1 MKHSRIS
8 RLLVVLI
15 LLLGLS
21 LFMGGSWDN
30 IKLRTVP
37 YWSYFTLRNN
47 PLFTGSDADLH
58 AATRRESAIAR
69 IDLSELLSGG
79 PPKDGIPSLDK
90 PRFDSQESTPFSDDE
105 LILGVI
111 INGEA
116 KAYPYGILNWH
127 EIVNDTIG
135 GLPVTIT
142 YCPLCDTGITFE
154 RVVNGRTTTF
164 GVSGKLY
171 QSCLVMYDRLTDSLW
186 NQPWGTGV
194 LGEETNSVLRRI
206 PTYKT
211 TLGAWLK
218 GHPASKILST
228 KTGYSRRYFRYPYGS
243 YFTDS
248 SLIFPVRNREKVTGD
263 VKEIFYIIWEADDG
277 TPFNNFSGRSS
288 AFSLKEVEAMGFV
301 NGSFG
306 SSMVAVTMDETT
318 GAVRVF
324 ETTGEVMSIKGGRAV
339 YRNGEEVKLHKL
351 REIPATASFA
361 FVYPAFFMQ

>member
-1 MKHSRIS
+1 MNRS
-8 RLLVVLI
+8 RLSKLLVLLI

-21 LFMGGSWDN
+21 LFMGGSWDD
-30 IKLRTVP
+30 IKLKTVP

-47 PLFTGSDADLH
+47 PLFTGSDADLQT
-58 AATRRESAIAR
+58 ASRRETVTSR

-79 PPKDGIPSLDK
+79 PPKDGIPALDK
-90 PRFDSQESTPFSDDE
+90 PRFDSRESTPFSDDE
-105 LILGVI
+105 LILGVV

-186 NQPWGTGV
+186 SQPWGTGV

-218 GHPASKILST
+218 GYSESKILSPE
-228 KTGYSRRYFRYPYGS
+228 TGYSRRYFRYPYGS

-263 VKEIFYIIWEADDG
+263 VKESFYIIWESDDEF
-277 TPFNNFSGRSS
+277 PFNRFSGRSS
-288 AFSLKEVEAMGFV
+288 AFSLKEIEARGIV
-301 NGSFG
+301 NGNFG
-306 SSMVAVTMDETT
+306 SAKIAATIDETT

-324 ETTGEVMSIKGGRAV
+324 ETTGEIASLKGGVVV
-339 YRNGEEVKLHKL
+339 YRNGEKRKIADL
-351 REIPATASFA
+351 REIPTSASFA
-361 FVYPAFFMQ
+361 FVYPAFFME

>member
-1 MKHSRIS
+1 
-8 RLLVVLI
+8 
-15 LLLGLS
+15 
-21 LFMGGSWDN
+21 MGGSWDN
-30 IKLRTVP
+30 IKLKTVP

-58 AATRRESAIAR
+58 AATRREPAIAR

-79 PPKDGIPSLDK
+79 PPKDGIPSIDR
-90 PRFDSQESTPFSDDE
+90 PRFDSRESTPFSDDE
-105 LILGVI
+105 LILGVV

-127 EIVNDTIG
+127 EIVNDTVG
-135 GLPVTIT
+135 GLPVTVT

-186 NQPWGTGV
+186 SQPWGTGV

-206 PTYKT
+206 HTYKT
-211 TLGAWLK
+211 TLGTWLK
-218 GHPASKILST
+218 GYPDSKILSPE
-228 KTGYSRRYFRYPYGS
+228 TGYSRRYFRYPYGS

-263 VKEIFYIIWEADDG
+263 VKEIFYIIWEPDDEI
-277 TPFNNFSGRSS
+277 PFNRFSGKSS
-288 AFSLKEVEAMGFV
+288 AFSLKEVEVRGIV
-301 NGSFG
+301 NSRFG
-306 SSMVAVTMDETT
+306 SAKVAATIDETT

-324 ETTGEVMSIKGGRAV
+324 ETTGEVASLRGGVVV
-339 YRNGEEVKLHKL
+339 YRNGEKRKIADL
-351 REIPATASFA
+351 REIPTTASFA
-361 FVYPAFFMQ
+361 FVYPAFFME